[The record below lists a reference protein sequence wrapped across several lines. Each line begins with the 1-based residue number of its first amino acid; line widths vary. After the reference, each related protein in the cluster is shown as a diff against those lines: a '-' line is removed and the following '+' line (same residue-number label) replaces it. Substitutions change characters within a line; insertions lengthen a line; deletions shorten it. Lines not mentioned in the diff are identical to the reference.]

1 MFRKLGVACVF
12 VLAACSIVRGGAL
25 IPDDP
30 YYPYAWHAPIIGLP
44 DAWGYSTGS
53 KDVIVAILDTGV
65 ISSEPDL
72 AGRVLPALNVTGS
85 GPTDPTRYRHGTW
98 VASSLAMQIN
108 NGIGGT
114 GVGNFSILPINV
126 TAGEATT
133 PEWIAAGIRAAAD
146 HGAKVINISLH
157 ALTYWQI
164 DNAAAYARSKGALT
178 FVAAGND
185 NQRNPMDA
193 YDNLIFVA
201 GTNRN
206 DQRWVSSTNSSIGST
221 YGPYVDLSAPAESIV
236 VADSI
241 DTRLPDGYGVI
252 SGTSFAA
259 PLAAGAAALAW
270 SIAPN
275 LTPDQVQAILFD
287 TALKY
292 ADLGDPGWDEQF
304 GWGRINVAAVAAAAS
319 ATVPEPAALLYLAPA
334 AFALFRRPRDSDTG
348 T

>member
-1 MFRKLGVACVF
+1 MFRKCGLGLLFILVATSSIR
-12 VLAACSIVRGGAL
+12 AAAL

-30 YYPYAWHAPIIGLP
+30 YFPYSWHATTIGLP
-44 DAWGYSTGS
+44 DAWSYSTGS
-53 KDVIVAILDTGV
+53 SDVTVAILDTGV
-65 ISSEPDL
+65 IASEPDL
-72 AGRVLPALNVTGS
+72 TGRVLPALNVTGS

-126 TAGEATT
+126 TVGETTT
-133 PEWIAAGIRAAAD
+133 PEWIAAGVRAAAD

-185 NQRNPMDA
+185 NQRNPMEA

-221 YGPYVDLSAPAESIV
+221 YGPYVDLAAPAESIV

-304 GWGRINVAAVAAAAS
+304 GWGRINVAAVAAAAT
-319 ATVPEPAALLYLAPA
+319 ATVPEPAALLYLTPA
-334 AFALFRRPRDSDTG
+334 AFALLRRPRASAKKT
-348 T
+348 